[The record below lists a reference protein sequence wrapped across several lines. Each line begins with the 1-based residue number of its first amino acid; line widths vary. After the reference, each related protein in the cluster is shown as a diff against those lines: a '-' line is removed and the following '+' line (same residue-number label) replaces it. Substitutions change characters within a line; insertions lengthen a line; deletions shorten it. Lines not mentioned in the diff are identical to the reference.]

1 MTLLAFLNRSEFFD
15 HLHLLYEHGN
25 TNLNLSMALTLARIQ
40 QDVLE
45 FAEFYV
51 SKVSWRPLVHV
62 TSRWQTHCL
71 LKKCLA
77 HMCELVHVLLL
88 G

>member
-1 MTLLAFLNRSEFFD
+1 MYKYEMCVFGTRVYDFISLLKRSEFFD

-25 TNLNLSMALTLARIQ
+25 TNLNLNMALTLARIQ

-51 SKVSWRPLVHV
+51 SKVS
-62 TSRWQTHCL
+62 
-71 LKKCLA
+71 
-77 HMCELVHVLLL
+77 
-88 G
+88 

>member
-1 MTLLAFLNRSEFFD
+1 MYKYEMCVFGTRVYDFISLLNLSEFD

-25 TNLNLSMALTLARIQ
+25 TNLNLNMALTLARIQ

-51 SKVSWRPLVHV
+51 SKVS
-62 TSRWQTHCL
+62 
-71 LKKCLA
+71 
-77 HMCELVHVLLL
+77 
-88 G
+88 